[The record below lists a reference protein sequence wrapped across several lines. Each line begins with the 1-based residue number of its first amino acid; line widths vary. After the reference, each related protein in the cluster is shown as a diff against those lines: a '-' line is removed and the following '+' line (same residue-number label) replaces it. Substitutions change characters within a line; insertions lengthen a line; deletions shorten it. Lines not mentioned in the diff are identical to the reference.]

1 MSLKTLIIY
10 NSPILFEIF
19 EEIKENLN
27 FDIIKFNE
35 KKMDQSYLNN
45 FENYIII
52 SKHENNIKNC
62 NVLSVP
68 SKIDK
73 ILEQINIW
81 FLGSKFSSQSKI
93 KIGDYFLNLN
103 SRQIS
108 KTGNILNLTEKE
120 TELILFIKTNK
131 FVTLKDLEKKVWK
144 HSSELETH
152 TVETHVYRL
161 RKKFLK
167 SFKDEKFIKHDKKGY
182 YLH

>member
-35 KKMDQSYLNN
+35 KKMDQSYLDS

>member
-45 FENYIII
+45 FENYVII
-52 SKHENNIKNC
+52 SKHENSIKNC